1 MTTRKNP
8 EHQGRVIRASMKT
21 VADPMQVWEAWADP
35 AKLGHWFPDRADGR
49 AVEGAVQT
57 WFFDR
62 FNYAM
67 PYEVYS
73 SVPGEHLVYT
83 GQMPGRPRFYLEI
96 DITREAGTTVLNL
109 TNSGFLDKDGWDD
122 EYEGIQ
128 SGWQMALA
136 MLKQYAEQY
145 FGRPRVQF
153 FAMRPAQYEFAD
165 LLSHYRDA
173 NLLAEW
179 LTSSGAIGNTGDRYA
194 LVLQDGGRVSGE
206 VLAVTGWEVQ
216 LSWNEIAGVLAL
228 KGFAMGPGRRAIS
241 IHGSSWSLT
250 PERAAD
256 LERDFG
262 AALDRLADVLSSA
275 AVPGPTA

>member
-1 MTTRKNP
+1 VTTRKNP
-8 EHQGRVIRASMKT
+8 EHRGRVIRASLKT
-21 VADPMQVWEAWADP
+21 AADPMQLWEAWADP
-35 AKLGHWFPDRADGR
+35 ARLAHWFPDRAEGR
-49 AVEGAVQT
+49 AVAGAVQT

-96 DITREAGTTVLNL
+96 DITREAGTTVLTL
-109 TNSGFLDKDGWDD
+109 TNSGFLDKEGWDD
-122 EYEGIQ
+122 EYEGIA

-136 MLKQYAEQY
+136 MLKQYVEHY

-165 LLSHYRDA
+165 LLPHYREA

-194 LVLQDGGRVSGE
+194 LVLQDDGPASGE

-216 LSWNEIAGVLAL
+216 LSWTEIAGIVAL
-228 KGFAMGPGRRAIS
+228 KGFAMGPGRRAIC

-250 PERAAD
+250 AERAAY
-256 LERDFG
+256 LEKAFS
-262 AALDRLADVLSSA
+262 AALDRLAHVLA
-275 AVPGPTA
+275 PTATAPR

>member
-8 EHQGRVIRASMKT
+8 EHKGRLLRASMKT
-21 VADPMQVWEAWADP
+21 AADPMQVWEAWADP

-83 GQMPGRPRFYLEI
+83 GQMPGRARFYLEI
-96 DITREAGTTVLNL
+96 DITREAGTTVLTL

-122 EYEGIQ
+122 EYEGIA

-136 MLKQYAEQY
+136 MLKQYVEQY

-165 LLSHYRDA
+165 LLPHYRDA
-173 NLLAEW
+173 TLLAEW
-179 LTSSGAIGNTGDRYA
+179 LTTSGAVGNTGDQYA
-194 LVLQDGGRVSGE
+194 LALQDGGRASGE

-216 LSWNEIAGVLAL
+216 LSWTEIAGVLAL
-228 KGFAMGPGRRAIS
+228 KGFAMGPSRAIC

-250 PERAAD
+250 PEQAGD
-256 LERDFG
+256 LEKGFG
-262 AALDRLADVLSSA
+262 AALDRLAGVLEA
-275 AVPGPTA
+275 AHLRA